1 MLTENLSLGSSRGF
15 VMSVCP
21 NEAYK
26 EAGDTAIKESIFLSF
41 DWIDQHTLL
50 ATSKGTRPTA
60 RLVDNGWVSKF
71 INFVREVW

>member
-1 MLTENLSLGSSRGF
+1 MLTENLSLGSSRDF

-26 EAGDTAIKESIFLSF
+26 ETDDTAIKESIFLSS

-50 ATSKGTRPTA
+50 ATSKGTRPTE
-60 RLVDNGWVSKF
+60 RLVVNGCVSKF